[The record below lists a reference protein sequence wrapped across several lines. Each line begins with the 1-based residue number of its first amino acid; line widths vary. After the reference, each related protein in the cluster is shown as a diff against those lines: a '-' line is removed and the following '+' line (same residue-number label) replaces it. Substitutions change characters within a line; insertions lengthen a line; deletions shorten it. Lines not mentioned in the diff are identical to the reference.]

1 MSAVSSPD
9 TDLWESQLRSW
20 GRSMRARNLSAKTQD
35 LYLSAGRGLVGY
47 LAATGAS
54 LVPADLTRADVE
66 SYLADLA
73 ERGRKASTVSLTYRA
88 LQQLM
93 KYLCSEEEL
102 ARSPMEHMSPPLV
115 PEQTTP
121 VLTDDQLGAL
131 LAACAGKGFAA
142 LRDTAIIRLLL
153 ATGGRRGE
161 VAGLA
166 LGDVDLDSDQVRFL
180 GKGRRERTVVLSAK
194 TAQALERYVR
204 LRARDRFATH
214 PALWLAQD
222 GRGPMTP
229 NGISQMLKRRGR
241 QAGIGDI
248 HPHQFRHT
256 AAHAWLAADGSE
268 SDLMRTMGWRSPQML
283 RRYGASLADERA
295 REASRR
301 LNLGDRV

>member
-1 MSAVSSPD
+1 
-9 TDLWESQLRSW
+9 
-20 GRSMRARNLSAKTQD
+20 MRHRNLSPKTQE
-35 LYLSAGRGLVGY
+35 LYAAAGRGLLAHLAAHGLAPGGPRELRRDDVGGY
-47 LAATGAS
+47 LGAM
-54 LVPADLTRADVE
+54 LDKGRAP
-66 SYLADLA
+66 
-73 ERGRKASTVSLTYRA
+73 STVSLTYRA
-88 LQQLM
+88 LQQFM
-93 KYLCSEEEL
+93 KYLCEEDEEL
-102 ARSPMEHMSPPLV
+102 RNPMEHLQPPIV
-115 PEQTTP
+115 PEKTVP
-121 VLTDDQLGAL
+121 VLGDADLTAL

-166 LGDVDLDSDQVRFL
+166 VTDLDLDTDQVKFL
-180 GKGRRERTVVLSAK
+180 GKGRRERTVVLSPK
-194 TAQALERYVR
+194 TAQALERYARV
-204 LRARDRFATH
+204 RARDRFASSR
-214 PALWLAQD
+214 ALWLTVD

-229 NGISQMLKRRGR
+229 NGMAQMLKRRSR
-241 QAGIGDI
+241 EAGIGDI